1 MNEYKK
7 KVIALKKNSGYLL
20 ILLMLPLVIPTQ
32 VYASHGTHY
41 FPCKNDG
48 LYDGQENPFSQELFE
63 MCGNTYY
70 EYFMIGCM
78 SVNNTK
84 EVCEQATDANGEGR
98 KTTD

>member
-1 MNEYKK
+1 MNL
-7 KVIALKKNSGYLL
+7 IIIL
-20 ILLMLPLVIPTQ
+20 ILLPFIMIVPA
-32 VYASHGTHY
+32 YASHGTHY

-98 KTTD
+98 KTVD

>member
-1 MNEYKK
+1 MLDMWGGRIMN
-7 KVIALKKNSGYLL
+7 IIGIFIL
-20 ILLMLPLVIPTQ
+20 ILLPIVIVPA
-32 VYASHGTHY
+32 YASHGTHY

-48 LYDGQENPFSQELFE
+48 IYDGQENPFSQELYK
-63 MCGNTYY
+63 MCGKTYY

-98 KTTD
+98 KTIE